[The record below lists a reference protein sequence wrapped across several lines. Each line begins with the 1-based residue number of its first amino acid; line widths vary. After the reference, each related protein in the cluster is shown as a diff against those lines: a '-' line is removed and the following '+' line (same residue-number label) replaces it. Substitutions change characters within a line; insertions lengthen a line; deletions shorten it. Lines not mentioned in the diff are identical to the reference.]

1 VGHAKVTI
9 DLPGLSHGRICADM
23 TAIPCTIPSPIPL
36 HLGALHP
43 FEQALVF
50 GLAFGPF
57 VVLALVIYIVRRHD
71 LAAEE
76 HTPSE

>member
-1 VGHAKVTI
+1 
-9 DLPGLSHGRICADM
+9 M
-23 TAIPCTIPSPIPL
+23 TAIPSTIPSPIPL

-57 VVLALVIYIVRRHD
+57 AVLALVIHIVRKRD